1 MFSDLLES
9 VGSKRKTNRR
19 WTVMLSAALQSAGVL
34 AVILTPLVYTH
45 ALPTSVL
52 SQIPLAPYLVP
63 PPEHVPQVHA
73 ASQPAQSNGG
83 VWLHVPESF
92 TTPGKPSPGRHVI
105 DFRDSMSTSP
115 DDVGPLG
122 PSIVGPASGPPD
134 LGPVGPVGP
143 PTPPAPDSSHKRI
156 RQGGMVEAAK
166 LISRPE
172 PIYPDLARQAGIQGD
187 VVLHAII
194 GTDGRILELR
204 VVTGSPL
211 LVRAAVDA
219 VQQWRY
225 RPTLLDG
232 EPVEVETTITVTFIL
247 GR

>member
-9 VGSKRKTNRR
+9 VGSKQKTNRR
-19 WTVMLSAALQSAGVL
+19 WTVMLSVALQTAGVL
-34 AVILTPLVYTH
+34 AVILMPLVYTH

-63 PPEHVPQVHA
+63 PPEHAPPVHA
-73 ASQPAQSNGG
+73 ASQPAQGG
-83 VWLHVPESF
+83 GTQIHLPTAF
-92 TTPGKPSPGRHVI
+92 TVSGPPSPGRHVI
-105 DFRDSMSTSP
+105 DFRDSMSASP

-122 PSIVGPASGPPD
+122 PAIVGPAPGPLSLD
-134 LGPVGPVGP
+134 PVGPAGP
-143 PTPPAPDSSHKRI
+143 PAPPAPDTSHRRI
-156 RQGGMVEAAK
+156 KTGGQVEAAR
-166 LISRPE
+166 LISRQDA
-172 PIYPDLARQAGIQGD
+172 IYPDLARRAGIQGD

-194 GTDGRILELR
+194 STDGRILELR

-225 RPTLLDG
+225 KPTLLDG

>member
-9 VGSKRKTNRR
+9 VASKRKTNRR
-19 WTVMLSAALQSAGVL
+19 WTVMLSAALQTVGVL
-34 AVILTPLVYTH
+34 VVILTPLVYTH

-52 SQIPLAPYLVP
+52 SRIPLAPYLVP
-63 PPEHVPQVHA
+63 PPEHAPPVHA
-73 ASQPAQSNGG
+73 ASQPAQGG
-83 VWLHVPESF
+83 GTQIHLPPTFVTGGP
-92 TTPGKPSPGRHVI
+92 PSPGRHVI
-105 DFRDSMSTSP
+105 DFHDSMSASP

-122 PSIVGPASGPPD
+122 RAIVGPAPGPLN
-134 LGPVGPVGP
+134 LGPVGPAGP
-143 PTPPAPDSSHKRI
+143 PTPPAPDTSHKRI
-156 RQGGMVEAAK
+156 RQGGMVEAAR
-166 LISRPE
+166 LISHPD
-172 PIYPDLARQAGIQGD
+172 PIYPYLAREAGIQGN

-225 RPTLLDG
+225 QPTLLNG
-232 EPVEVETTITVTFIL
+232 EPVEVETAITVNFIL

>member
-9 VGSKRKTNRR
+9 VGSKQKTNRR
-19 WTVMLSAALQSAGVL
+19 WTVMLSAALQTAGVL

-63 PPEHVPQVHA
+63 PPEHETQVHVV
-73 ASQPAQSNGG
+73 SQPGQGG
-83 VWLHVPESF
+83 GTQFQRPASLTMSGPV
-92 TTPGKPSPGRHVI
+92 TPGRHVI

-134 LGPVGPVGP
+134 LGPVGPAGP
-143 PTPPAPDSSHKRI
+143 PTPPAPDTSRKRI

>member
-9 VGSKRKTNRR
+9 VGSQQKTNRR

-52 SQIPLAPYLVP
+52 SQTPLAPYLVP
-63 PPEHVPQVHA
+63 PPEHVTQVHA
-73 ASQPAQSNGG
+73 ASQPGQGG
-83 VWLHVPESF
+83 GTQFHLPTSLTMSGPV
-92 TTPGKPSPGRHVI
+92 TPGRHVI

-122 PSIVGPASGPPD
+122 PSIVGPAFGPLD
-134 LGPVGPVGP
+134 LGPVGPAGP
-143 PTPPAPDSSHKRI
+143 PTPPAPDTSRKRI

>member
-9 VGSKRKTNRR
+9 VGSKQKTNRR

-63 PPEHVPQVHA
+63 PPEHETQVHVV
-73 ASQPAQSNGG
+73 SQPGQGG
-83 VWLHVPESF
+83 GTQFQRPASLTMSGPV
-92 TTPGKPSPGRHVI
+92 TPGRHVI

-134 LGPVGPVGP
+134 LGPVGPAGP
-143 PTPPAPDSSHKRI
+143 PTPPAPDTSRKRI